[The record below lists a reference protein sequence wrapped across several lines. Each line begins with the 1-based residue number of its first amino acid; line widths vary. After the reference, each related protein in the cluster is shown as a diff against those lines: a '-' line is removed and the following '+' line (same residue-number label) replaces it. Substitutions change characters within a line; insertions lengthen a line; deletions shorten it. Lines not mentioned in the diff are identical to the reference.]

1 MTALLLWCVCF
12 VGLSSLAC
20 TMAKHQREIFSSP
33 VNQRNC
39 RLFQIVGW
47 GLLIVSAGLAAYFKG
62 ISIGL
67 SEWLGCV
74 GFAALAVGLLLTY
87 SPKKILKV
95 NAVVA
100 VLFLILLFIHLL

>member
-1 MTALLLWCVCF
+1 MTALLLWCVCV

-20 TMAKHQREIFSSP
+20 AMAKHQRDIFSDQVS
-33 VNQRNC
+33 QRKC

-47 GLLIVSAGLAAYFKG
+47 SLLIISAGLAAYFKG

-74 GFAALAVGLLLTY
+74 SFAALAVGLLLSYT
-87 SPKKILKV
+87 PKKILKA